1 MITIGYSTKT
11 HKPEL
16 IEYFKKSSGNS
27 NHVEVIEKINQGDK
41 SLSQVYNEI
50 INEAKSDIVILCHDD
65 IYFDTP
71 AWYSKVQKSFEKN
84 DFGILGV
91 AGTTHLSQS
100 GMWWETN
107 RRKNMVGIVNHESGG
122 KKWESRYSSPQG
134 NEISQVAVVDGVFIA
149 IHKLR
154 IKKLFVEDFKGF
166 HFYDLP
172 FCLENHLEGVKI
184 GVTTNIRIT
193 HKSIGQTNQQWEDN
207 RKQFIEN
214 YGEVLPV
221 KIPFDEKK
229 RMNVL
234 LSCLF
239 FRGFTGS
246 EVYVYELA
254 KSLVKN
260 NCNVTVLSQIGGPLT
275 DLARKNG
282 IKVFSFEEAP
292 GFKIGDGKW
301 IVTGPDG
308 TQQVSSPSTLYKIGE
323 VDFDII
329 HVQHKPVVERI
340 ISLYPNIDK
349 VCTIHSEVMSKNLED
364 PVEHESIKKYI
375 AIRPEIKT
383 HLINNF
389 NIDESQIEIIYNPVD
404 ENKFKIKNSQDKNYV
419 LFVGTVDYLRRE
431 SILDLIEYT
440 EQNNKELWLVGEN
453 HSEYLESI
461 LLYPHVKHFP
471 STWELNTF
479 ISNCSETAGIQLG
492 RTTIESWIAG
502 KKSWIYK
509 VDSNGFILSKE
520 LTNPPEDLEKFYSM
534 NVAKQIKTEYL
545 KILS

>member
-282 IKVFSFEEAP
+282 IKVVSFEEDP

>member
-375 AIRPEIKT
+375 SIRPEIKT

-389 NIDESQIEIIYNPVD
+389 NINESQIEIIYNPVD

>member
-221 KIPFDEKK
+221 KIPFNEKK

-323 VDFDII
+323 FDFDII

-375 AIRPEIKT
+375 SIRPEIKT

-389 NIDESQIEIIYNPVD
+389 NINESQIEIIYNPVD

>member
-1 MITIGYSTKT
+1 
-11 HKPEL
+11 
-16 IEYFKKSSGNS
+16 
-27 NHVEVIEKINQGDK
+27 
-41 SLSQVYNEI
+41 
-50 INEAKSDIVILCHDD
+50 
-65 IYFDTP
+65 
-71 AWYSKVQKSFEKN
+71 
-84 DFGILGV
+84 
-91 AGTTHLSQS
+91 
-100 GMWWETN
+100 
-107 RRKNMVGIVNHESGG
+107 
-122 KKWESRYSSPQG
+122 
-134 NEISQVAVVDGVFIA
+134 
-149 IHKLR
+149 
-154 IKKLFVEDFKGF
+154 
-166 HFYDLP
+166 
-172 FCLENHLEGVKI
+172 
-184 GVTTNIRIT
+184 
-193 HKSIGQTNQQWEDN
+193 
-207 RKQFIEN
+207 
-214 YGEVLPV
+214 
-221 KIPFDEKK
+221 
-229 RMNVL
+229 
-234 LSCLF
+234 
-239 FRGFTGS
+239 
-246 EVYVYELA
+246 
-254 KSLVKN
+254 
-260 NCNVTVLSQIGGPLT
+260 
-275 DLARKNG
+275 
-282 IKVFSFEEAP
+282 
-292 GFKIGDGKW
+292 
-301 IVTGPDG
+301 
-308 TQQVSSPSTLYKIGE
+308 
-323 VDFDII
+323 
-329 HVQHKPVVERI
+329 
-340 ISLYPNIDK
+340 
-349 VCTIHSEVMSKNLED
+349 MSKNLED

>member
-100 GMWWETN
+100 GMWWESN
-107 RRKNMVGIVNHESGG
+107 RRKNIVGIVIHEIGG

-282 IKVFSFEEAP
+282 IKVVSFEEAP

>member
-1 MITIGYSTKT
+1 
-11 HKPEL
+11 
-16 IEYFKKSSGNS
+16 
-27 NHVEVIEKINQGDK
+27 
-41 SLSQVYNEI
+41 
-50 INEAKSDIVILCHDD
+50 
-65 IYFDTP
+65 
-71 AWYSKVQKSFEKN
+71 
-84 DFGILGV
+84 
-91 AGTTHLSQS
+91 
-100 GMWWETN
+100 
-107 RRKNMVGIVNHESGG
+107 MVGIVNHESGG

-221 KIPFDEKK
+221 KIPFNEKK

-375 AIRPEIKT
+375 SIRPEIKT

-389 NIDESQIEIIYNPVD
+389 NINESQIEIIYNPVD

>member
-282 IKVFSFEEAP
+282 IKVVSFEEAP

-520 LTNPPEDLEKFYSM
+520 RHDPPTDIDKYHTM
-534 NVAKQIKTEYL
+534 NVAQQIKDEYF

>member
-221 KIPFDEKK
+221 KIPFNEKK

-282 IKVFSFEEAP
+282 IKVVSFEEAP

-375 AIRPEIKT
+375 SIRPEIKT

-389 NIDESQIEIIYNPVD
+389 NINESQIEIIYNPVD